1 MLSMLKFLL
10 DKADSKWDIRNNDL
24 DKDLLRE
31 MVKLNMNRVNHAR
44 EVLKNYF
51 PYCKTMDGLTVVPN

>member
-1 MLSMLKFLL
+1 MLKFLL
-10 DKADSKWDIRNNDL
+10 DKADGKWDIRNKDL

-44 EVLKNYF
+44 KKEAEIF
-51 PYCKTMDGLTVVPN
+51 